1 MSNPDIRW
9 QRALALR
16 HIEQLKA
23 ELKGQPASDQFLAE
37 KAARYV
43 GATAANVLAW
53 MTTAGNVLTWMKGR
67 P

>member
-1 MSNPDIRW
+1 MSKMLPNAREV
-9 QRALALR
+9 ALR

-23 ELKGQPASDQFLAE
+23 ELKSQPASDQFLAE

-43 GATAANVLAW
+43 G
-53 MTTAGNVLTWMKGR
+53 TTAGNVLAWMKGR